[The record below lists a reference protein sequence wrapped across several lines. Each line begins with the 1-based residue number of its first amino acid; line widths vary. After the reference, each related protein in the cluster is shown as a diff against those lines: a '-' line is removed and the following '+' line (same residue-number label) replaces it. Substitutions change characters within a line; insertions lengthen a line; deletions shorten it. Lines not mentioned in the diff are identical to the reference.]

1 MALETNCAM
10 LVSVVP
16 ILFATVEGYLF
27 LNDENDENCSALLN
41 ISLSVD
47 ELVVGSRLSQCPPWF
62 VPDNLTGT
70 CRSGPTLDG
79 LIEQDLSL
87 MQTRVMHCHCM
98 TEENGSLTV
107 GFCFHKCL
115 FETPYYSLPCKIS
128 KLENTSCPPYLN
140 RHGYLCSH
148 CIDGYGFP
156 VYSYS
161 LGCVRCENYKYNWVK
176 YLIVAYVPLT
186 LFYIAVALF
195 SVNFTSP
202 MLSGAVMLFQI
213 GGSPLLTRE
222 VVFAESQKNYNQI
235 VKAGFTIVSLW
246 NLDFFRSYYSFCLH
260 PKATESDVMALEYG
274 IAIFP
279 VVLIAITYLL
289 VKLHDQNF
297 KVVVWGWK
305 LIQFFLKPLKYTIKT
320 SLIEVFASF
329 VYLSSSRLL
338 LTSVTFLVPSV
349 SYSYQK
355 MFDGNML
362 LTENYHDSVSQ
373 MKYFGMQHLPYALIG
388 IVLSTVFFM
397 APLVLLFLYPFSW
410 FQRGLNRVGGNSLKI
425 RTFVDVFQGSYK
437 DGTNGTRDYR
447 LLSGL
452 ILLVPMTTYIALVLT
467 KSSFSYPISCIC
479 IIPYLS
485 LHFALKPF
493 KNHIHNY
500 TMTGFLVALQSLLL
514 SMTFNNFN
522 SRPWYPHKVV
532 VNHTLPLVVIIFL
545 LFVPAAY
552 LFGLGCLLLSRA
564 IKVLWFRN

>member
-1 MALETNCAM
+1 MVTQLIV
-10 LVSVVP
+10 LVG
-16 ILFATVEGYLF
+16 GYVLI
-27 LNDENDENCSALLN
+27 NDENDENCSALLN
-41 ISLSVD
+41 VSLSVD
-47 ELVVGSRLSQCPPWF
+47 ESVGGSRLSLCPPWF

-107 GFCFHKCL
+107 SFCFHKCL

-161 LGCVRCENYKYNWVK
+161 LGCVTCENYKYNWVK

-186 LFYIAVALF
+186 LFYIVIALF

-202 MLSGAVMLFQI
+202 MLSGAVILFQV
-213 GGSPLLTRE
+213 GDNPLLTSL
-222 VVFAESQKNYNQI
+222 VVFTENQKNYNQI
-235 VKAGFTIVSLW
+235 VKAGFTIASLW

-305 LIQFFLKPLKYTIKT
+305 LIRFFLKPFKYTIKT

-355 MFDGNML
+355 IFDGQML
-362 LTENYHDSVSQ
+362 LTKNYHDSFSQ
-373 MKYFGMQHLPYALIG
+373 IKYLGTRHLPYALIG
-388 IVLSTVFFM
+388 IVLSTVFFV
-397 APLVLLFLYPFSW
+397 APLVLLLLYPFSW
-410 FQRGLNRVGGNSLKI
+410 FQRSLNRVGGNSLKI
-425 RTFVDVFQGSYK
+425 QTFVDVFQGSYK
-437 DGTNGTRDYR
+437 DGTNGTKDYR

-452 ILLVPMTTYIALVLT
+452 ILLVPLTTYIAFALT
-467 KSSFSYPISCIC
+467 KSSLYYSISCIC
-479 IIPYLS
+479 IVPYLS

-493 KNHIHNY
+493 KNPIHNY
-500 TMTGFLVALQSLLL
+500 TMMGFLVALQSLLL
-514 SMTFNNFN
+514 SMTFNNLYLH
-522 SRPWYPHKVV
+522 PWYPHNVA
-532 VNHTLPLVVIIFL
+532 VNHALSLVVMIFL
-545 LFVPAAY
+545 LLVPAAY
-552 LFGLGCLLLSRA
+552 LFGLGCLLLSKA
-564 IKVLWFRN
+564 IKALRFRN